1 MNIKK
6 ILLTGLKVI
15 AAGVAGFLAFIG
27 LGKLTEET
35 QLKVEE
41 SSPIAEQP
49 QQTVMTEFGVMPVS
63 QVGRETLGVSVV
75 NTLGKAQSVTGKITG
90 LIQSMTMFA
99 ESAVRLFDHDGA
111 QRLNYQASTAFYGNR
126 EPGALDRPGLPPV
139 GSRGVINGQRY
150 ERPYDNMIVLY

>member
-1 MNIKK
+1 MNIKQ

-15 AAGVAGFLAFIG
+15 AAGVAGFIAFIG
-27 LGKLTEET
+27 LGKLTEE
-35 QLKVEE
+35 KKEVVVAAAPVE
-41 SSPIAEQP
+41 P
-49 QQTVMTEFGVMPVS
+49 QQTVMTEFGMMPVA

-99 ESAVRLFDHDGA
+99 ESAVRLFDQDGS
-111 QRLNYQASTAFYGNR
+111 QRLNYQASTAIYR
-126 EPGALDRPGLPPV
+126 DHEPGALDRSGLPPV

>member
-1 MNIKK
+1 MKIKQ

-27 LGKLTEET
+27 LGKLTEDAKPVVV
-35 QLKVEE
+35 QQPVE
-41 SSPIAEQP
+41 EQP
-49 QQTVMTEFGVMPVS
+49 QQMIMTEFGALPVA
-63 QVGRETLGVSVV
+63 QVGRETTGVSIV
-75 NTLGKAQSVTGKITG
+75 NTLGKAQSVTGKITS
-90 LIQSMTMFA
+90 LIQSMSMFA

-111 QRLNYQASTAFYGNR
+111 QRLNYQASTAMYR
-126 EPGALDRPGLPPV
+126 DHEPGALDRPGLPPV